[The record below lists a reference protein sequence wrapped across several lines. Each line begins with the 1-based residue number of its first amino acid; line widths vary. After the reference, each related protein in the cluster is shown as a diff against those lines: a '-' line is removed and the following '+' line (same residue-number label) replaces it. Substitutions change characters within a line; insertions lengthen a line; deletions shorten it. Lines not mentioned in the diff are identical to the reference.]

1 MAQGTLYGVGVGPG
15 DHELL
20 TLKAVRVIREADVV
34 VVPDTGREGSVV
46 ASIAGELLAD
56 KKLVFCPVPMTHDAQ
71 ALRAAHEQ
79 TAQRLCALLEEG
91 ASVAYLC
98 LGDVTLYSS
107 FAYVCDL
114 VRECGY
120 GVELVPGVTSFSAA
134 AARLGTSLCQGEE
147 RLVIAPAADEHL
159 GEVLQE
165 GTTTVILKPPKDASR
180 LRALLKERG
189 LLETTSAVVACGMPN
204 ERVILRLQDVDEE
217 LGYLTVYLVRRA
229 CSTNCDC
236 PAHADM
242 IEDA

>member
-1 MAQGTLYGVGVGPG
+1 MTHGTLYGVGVGPG

-20 TLKAVRVIREADVV
+20 TLKAVRVIGDADVV
-34 VVPDTGREGSVV
+34 AVPDTGRAGSVV
-46 ASIAGELLAD
+46 VSIAGELLAG

-71 ALRAAHEQ
+71 ALRTAHEQ
-79 TAQRLCALLEEG
+79 TARRLCALLEEG
-91 ASVAYLC
+91 VSVAYLC

-120 GVELVPGVTSFSAA
+120 DVELVPGVTSFSAA

-147 RLVIAPAADEHL
+147 RLVVVPAADEHL
-159 GEVLQE
+159 DEALQA
-165 GTTTVILKPPKDASR
+165 GATTVILKPPRDTRR

-204 ERVILRLQDVDEE
+204 ERVIVSLQDEDED

-236 PAHADM
+236 PVHTL
-242 IEDA
+242 I